1 MRDSKETIIFHIGL
15 VFLKKKSTMHEFVKE
30 SHFINGFEYVSAFL
44 SAPKQSELTLLDRE
58 KCQQVKLHKEREENN
73 A

>member
-1 MRDSKETIIFHIGL
+1 
-15 VFLKKKSTMHEFVKE
+15 MHEFVKE